1 MHLKIPFLVFNSVR
15 HWTQLGQHSVWAFPT
30 RHQKSL
36 RRCVEEYTDFVT
48 NSELH
53 SFVSSVIIF
62 LDFVLIDLFCVF
74 KILIDE
80 FHFLGKCQLERAAA
94 HVVNTCILIIF
105 PPLKIK
111 C

>member
-1 MHLKIPFLVFNSVR
+1 
-15 HWTQLGQHSVWAFPT
+15 
-30 RHQKSL
+30 
-36 RRCVEEYTDFVT
+36 
-48 NSELH
+48 
-53 SFVSSVIIF
+53 
-62 LDFVLIDLFCVF
+62 VLIDLFCVF